1 MLIIQN
7 KIAYQQYDNVEN
19 HISASINI
27 LIANL
32 NENFYS
38 TDPFESFFS
47 LRHFYQFRITLLHI
61 YINKFGFLTLRKQLK
76 VK

>member
-7 KIAYQQYDNVEN
+7 EIANQQYDNEEN
-19 HISASINI
+19 HISTSINI

-38 TDPFESFFS
+38 TGLFESFFS
-47 LRHFYQFRITLLHI
+47 LRHFDQFCII
-61 YINKFGFLTLRKQLK
+61 
-76 VK
+76 